1 MRSQASRAQNHSLLV
16 VSRPEVIDRP
26 NGLRGY
32 KPTFGE
38 TAVGAAFRILVLGDR
53 DRDADSLFGLLIG
66 IPGVRDVDVALLHRL
81 HSSRKKVVRSEPDML
96 RVAGRGIAASAFQS
110 RLYCR

>member
-1 MRSQASRAQNHSLLV
+1 MRSQASRAQNRSLLV

-32 KPTFGE
+32 KPTLGE
-38 TAVGAAFRILVLGDR
+38 AAVNAAFRILVLR
-53 DRDADSLFGLLIG
+53 DRNRDANSLLGLTIG

-81 HSSRKKVVRSEPDML
+81 HSSRKKVVCSEPDML
-96 RVAGRGIAASAFQS
+96 RVAS
-110 RLYCR
+110 